1 MRWIMLALMA
11 FVAACSHPSPAF
23 YGVAPVRV
31 SVGQSTFD
39 VRIAGQHAQAIRLS
53 REWAPRTIT
62 VAPRAAAAIAAAGD
76 DRGRAGL
83 RAGRGR
89 AARRAAHV
97 RLPRGADAQTVDRT
111 GLHAA
116 RGRLR
121 ARFLQR
127 DRGRRIRVAA
137 KRPALPATVPLKW
150 LTRCATQYAVDN

>member
-62 VAPRAAAAIAAAGD
+62 VAPRAAAAIAAASGCAVPRLWGD
-76 DRGRAGL
+76 QALIEAALVCGPDA
-83 RAGRGR
+83 
-89 AARRAAHV
+89 AARRAVPRTYACRVVPTRRRWTELACTPHADGYV
-97 RLPRGADAQTVDRT
+97 RDFSSGTE
-111 GLHAA
+111 
-116 RGRLR
+116 
-121 ARFLQR
+121 
-127 DRGRRIRVAA
+127 VAA
-137 KRPALPATVPLKW
+137 SG
-150 LTRCATQYAVDN
+150 